1 MKFESLEIVPNAP
14 HGWRSGEL
22 EFGAAITQ
30 LYAKNGSGK
39 TPLIQAMMFCLGLH
53 VQFRDDIVR
62 NCKMARLKL
71 LLTGKQFT
79 LERMIGDVFDLTV
92 RVDGATENRFY
103 NEVDFSIFMLKALKL
118 RGDRLVTNGNT
129 PIIPYFSAL
138 LPLFYLDQD
147 QGYSEYYMPPRP
159 GFITNQF
166 SEMVRLA
173 TNFPPQNSYD
183 KKKKAIEV
191 KKDLDYLDAVIVDS
205 GKLLDRIAQD
215 LPSPPR
221 KIEEI
226 DRLIAELKSRLDDL
240 KKSKDIK
247 SDSLSSLDHFVGGLK
262 KRHRELQAEEI
273 AIESKISSATQIREE
288 IQSEIE
294 TLNLNEEAKRAFISF
309 SDICTSPS
317 CGIFMVSTDSYGKSL
332 LYLKDQIKDLEISTA
347 SNIQKVEALSTEKKF
362 IESQV
367 AQLAQQR
374 GMAEREAGIEI
385 FIEAISRISSEIF
398 ELGLEKNKL
407 EKSERQKSIHAE
419 LLRKRDMALTLEDSL
434 QASREQSS
442 DILQFRI
449 ELGQKMAEWLDVLNS
464 KNISRDIR
472 IDSDLKPILGT
483 EKLGIIKGSSK
494 ARTVLAFHAAL
505 FELCTNDP
513 LSPFRVLVFDTP
525 RQQEIHW
532 EDLDAYIKALKA
544 VAIRNN
550 AQVIFST
557 TSYQY
562 AIEDKTDKEWL
573 PQFAGSEQP
582 MYLGRVDQPK
592 MDAGPDVIS

>member
-1 MKFESLEIVPNAP
+1 MKFESLEIIPNNP
-14 HGWRSGEL
+14 HGWQSGKL
-22 EFGAAITQ
+22 EFGKIITQ

-62 NCKMARLKL
+62 NCKMARLTISLNGKN
-71 LLTGKQFT
+71 LT
-79 LERMIGDVFDLTV
+79 LDRMMGDSFDLTIK
-92 RVDGATENRFY
+92 VDNKTEDRFY
-103 NEVDFSIFMLKALKL
+103 NEDEFSKSILKL
-118 RGDRLVTNGNT
+118 LNLRSDRLVTNGNT
-129 PIIPYFSAL
+129 PTTPYFSAL

-147 QGYSEYYMPPRP
+147 QGYSEYYAPPRP
-159 GFITNQF
+159 GFIKNQF

-173 TNFPPQNSYD
+173 TNFPPQHSYD

-191 KKDLDYLDAVIVDS
+191 KKDLEYLDTTIVDS
-205 GKLLDRIAQD
+205 QRLLERLGKE
-215 LPSPPR
+215 LPSPAR

-226 DRLIAELKSRLDDL
+226 DRLIAESKSRLEDL
-240 KKSKDIK
+240 KKSKNIK
-247 SDSLSSLDHFVGGLK
+247 SDSLSSLDHVIGNLR
-262 KRHRELQAEEI
+262 KRHRELNSEE
-273 AIESKISSATQIREE
+273 AILGSKISSTTQIREE
-288 IQSEIE
+288 ILSEIE

-317 CGIFMVSTDSYGKSL
+317 CGIFMVSADSYGKSL
-332 LYLKDQIKDLEISTA
+332 LYLRDQIKDLEISTS
-347 SNIQKVEALSTEKKF
+347 SNIQKAEAISTEKTF
-362 IESQV
+362 IEAQI

-374 GMAEREAGIEI
+374 GLAEREAGIEL
-385 FIEAISRISSEIF
+385 FIEAISRIASEIF

-407 EKSERQKSIHAE
+407 EKYEQQKTEHFE
-419 LLRKRDMALTLEDSL
+419 LLKRREVTLTLEDSL
-434 QASREQSS
+434 QTSREQSP
-442 DILQFRI
+442 DILKFRI
-449 ELGQKMAEWLDVLNS
+449 ELGQKMAEWLDILNS

-505 FELCTNDP
+505 FELCTSDP

-532 EDLDAYIKALKA
+532 EDLDAYIQALKA
-544 VAIRNN
+544 VALRNN

-562 AIEDKTDKEWL
+562 AIDQNTDREWL
-573 PQFAGSEQP
+573 PKFTGDEQP
-582 MYLGRVDQPK
+582 MYLGKVGQPTL
-592 MDAGPDVIS
+592 DGTP

>member
-1 MKFESLEIVPNAP
+1 MKFESLEIIQNNPD
-14 HGWRSGEL
+14 GWHSGEL
-22 EFGAAITQ
+22 EFGVAITQ

-71 LLTGKQFT
+71 LLMGKRFT
-79 LERMIGDVFDLTV
+79 LDRMMGDSFDLTV
-92 RVDGATENRFY
+92 KVDDKTENRFY
-103 NEVDFSIFMLKALKL
+103 NEDDFSRFMLKSLNL
-118 RGDRLVTNGNT
+118 RSDRLITNGNT
-129 PIIPYFSAL
+129 PTTPYFSAL

-147 QGYSEYYMPPRP
+147 QGYSEYYAPPRP
-159 GFITNQF
+159 GFIKNQF

-173 TNFPPQNSYD
+173 ANFPPQNSYD

-191 KKDLDYLDAVIVDS
+191 KKDLAYLDTTIVDS
-205 GKLLDRIAQD
+205 RKLMERIIQD
-215 LPSPPR
+215 LPSPRR
-221 KIEEI
+221 KIEDV
-226 DRLIAELKSRLDDL
+226 DRLIAELKSRLEDL

-247 SDSLSSLDHFVGGLK
+247 SDSLSSLDYVIGNLRR
-262 KRHRELQAEEI
+262 RHRELQSEE
-273 AIESKISSATQIREE
+273 AALDSKISSATQIREE

-317 CGIFMVSTDSYGKSL
+317 CGIFMVSADSYGKSL

-347 SNIQKVEALSTEKKF
+347 SNIQKSEAISTEKKF
-362 IESQV
+362 IESQI

-374 GMAEREAGIEI
+374 GLAEREAGIEI

-407 EKSERQKSIHAE
+407 EKSEQQKNTHLD
-419 LLRKRDMALTLEDSL
+419 LLKRRDIALTLEDSL
-434 QASREQSS
+434 QTSREQSP
-442 DILQFRI
+442 DILRFRI

-544 VAIRNN
+544 VALRNN

-562 AIEDKTDKEWL
+562 AIDDKTDKEWL
-573 PQFAGSEQP
+573 PKFAGSEQP
-582 MYLGRVDQPK
+582 MYLGGVGQPPIG
-592 MDAGPDVIS
+592 AAP

>member
-1 MKFESLEIVPNAP
+1 MKFESLEIIQNNPD
-14 HGWRSGEL
+14 GWRSGEL
-22 EFGAAITQ
+22 EFGDVITQ

-53 VQFRDDIVR
+53 VQFREDIVR
-62 NCKMARLKL
+62 NCKLARLKL
-71 LLTGKQFT
+71 VLKGKQFT
-79 LERMIGDVFDLTV
+79 LDRMMGDSFDLTV
-92 RVDGATENRFY
+92 RVDNVTEDRFY
-103 NEVDFSIFMLKALKL
+103 NEDDFSKFMLKSLDL
-118 RGDRLVTNGNT
+118 RSDRLVTNGNT
-129 PIIPYFSAL
+129 PTTPYFSAL

-147 QGYSEYYMPPRP
+147 QGYSEYYAPPRP
-159 GFITNQF
+159 GFIKNQF

-191 KKDLDYLDAVIVDS
+191 KKDLDYLDTTIVDS
-205 GKLLDRIAQD
+205 RKLMERIAQE
-215 LPSPPR
+215 LPSPAR
-221 KIEEI
+221 KMEDI
-226 DRLIAELKSRLDDL
+226 DRLISESKSRLEDL

-247 SDSLSSLDHFVGGLK
+247 SDSLSSLDHVIGNLRR
-262 KRHRELQAEEI
+262 RHRELQSEE
-273 AIESKISSATQIREE
+273 AGLESKISSSTQIREE

-309 SDICTSPS
+309 SDICISPS
-317 CGIFMVSTDSYGKSL
+317 CGLFMVSADSYGKSL

-347 SNIQKVEALSTEKKF
+347 SNIQKSEAISTEKRF
-362 IESQV
+362 IESQI

-374 GMAEREAGIEI
+374 GLAEREAGIEI
-385 FIEAISRISSEIF
+385 FIEAISRIASEIF

-407 EKSERQKSIHAE
+407 EKSEQHKNIHLE
-419 LLRKRDMALTLEDSL
+419 LLKRREIVLTLEDSL
-434 QASREQSS
+434 QSSREQSP
-442 DILQFRI
+442 DILRFRI

-505 FELCTNDP
+505 FELCTSDP

-532 EDLDAYIKALKA
+532 EDLDAYIKALKG
-544 VAIRNN
+544 VALRNN

-562 AIEDKTDKEWL
+562 EIDIKTDKEWL
-573 PQFAGSEQP
+573 PKFAGAEQA
-582 MYLGRVDQPK
+582 MYLGKVGQLPIDSAP
-592 MDAGPDVIS
+592 